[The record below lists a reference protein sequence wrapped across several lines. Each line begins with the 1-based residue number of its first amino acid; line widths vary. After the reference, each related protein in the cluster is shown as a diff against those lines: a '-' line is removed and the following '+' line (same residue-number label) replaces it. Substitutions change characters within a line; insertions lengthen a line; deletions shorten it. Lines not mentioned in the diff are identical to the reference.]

1 MLTLV
6 HRGIVELSIFGT
18 TSEIVYES
26 IGKHLQ
32 GLKKLNI
39 QLGKVKPDCLAM
51 LFDVCN
57 TIEELHIEVD
67 GKETF
72 EALGKLGSLKSL
84 FIASAG
90 FTDSHLEPVLLSNKL
105 ENLTIRSSHLNSN
118 TVFTGSCFLQAQC
131 GNLKTLE
138 LTGLEKITDD
148 GVARILKCYLQSANL
163 PKISS
168 N

>member
-1 MLTLV
+1 MLTLA
-6 HRGIVELSIFGT
+6 HRGIVELSISGT
-18 TSEIVYES
+18 TSEIVES

-39 QLGKVKPDCLAM
+39 QLGKVKPDNLAK

-57 TIEELHIEVD
+57 TIEELHIEVE

-72 EALGKLGSLKSL
+72 EGLGKLGSLKTL
-84 FIASAG
+84 FIASGG
-90 FTDSHLEPVLLSNKL
+90 FTDSHLEPVLLLNKL
-105 ENLTIRSSHLNSN
+105 ENLTIRKSYLVSN

-148 GVARILKCYLQSANL
+148 GVARILECYLESADL